1 MQPDAERTAAALTR
15 ARRFFYGCDA
25 MANSFNRLYRPAL
38 AAAGI
43 VLLSAG
49 PSLAQRAAVP
59 CDAFARNSDG
69 GWRVLS
75 PVMLDLDG
83 RLYSPMVGTLFG
95 AGSMQDGIEMSDV
108 LDQQCGN
115 R

>member
-1 MQPDAERTAAALTR
+1 LQKQEGI
-15 ARRFFYGCDA
+15 FCGCDQ
-25 MANSFNRLYRPAL
+25 MTNSFRRLYRPAL

-43 VLLSAG
+43 VLLSVA

-59 CDAFARNSDG
+59 CDAFARNADG
-69 GWRVLS
+69 AWRVLS
-75 PVMLDLDG
+75 PVMLDVDG
-83 RLYSPMVGTLFG
+83 RLYAPMVGTTFA
-95 AGSMQDGIEMSDV
+95 AGSTQNGIEMSDV